1 MNDYSSLD
9 ELFYIYIEPATE
21 GLEMMAATTVARV
34 GGAGIAHV
42 VHTIDADKAGQL
54 TNDELREL
62 KEAAKWCRSKFK
74 SMAPDIVKDRL
85 NKGIVKLG
93 KNDKILKSNI
103 ANFDFN
109 ASISDDKMRDEHW
122 APVVTATSD
131 ITNVSGGLTNYG
143 YDFYKLIKG
152 ELEKKY
158 PNCEMDSMEVGKYI
172 YVLKYKKSKA
182 AKESVAM
189 EGLFDKAIDRIFS
202 TKEERQQKRKDEN
215 LSKLEDAEKALYE
228 KDLCEG
234 IKPIYPKIMSMV
246 HRVVS
251 KYKSKLPKDYEFD
264 YADNLSFDGKLPIV
278 NNITWYSK
286 YREDVL
292 GHYTI
297 SIVAWYASGD
307 QRDDEYF
314 DTFYKLSEPIED
326 EILEEL
332 YKIQKSNSGKSIKM
346 DVDTLDSYESRRI
359 TVDFHIKGA
368 KAISDAKESA
378 AGGDETMNDLFE
390 GLFEMSD
397 DNHVDPAFESIATNL
412 RRDYQEDPEEPIS
425 LKSMYCVHMND
436 DALKKYQ
443 DEYDQLKKVD
453 KNAEKLRGCM
463 YFWQKELA
471 AFISI
476 DIRSDKVWID
486 TLEVVKKFR
495 GKKLSFQLLDV
506 AVRKFHATD
515 LKVHID
521 NKKAIGI
528 FKTYGFKTYDK
539 KNNWLYMT
547 LRDDVKDIDEKHTE
561 DVKPVDKGTM
571 TDNIQEAKE
580 AAAMEGATARKVAR
594 VMHHGLP
601 GDQAVAYIIDAVDA
615 KQNRNGI
622 INTAKRLGEITDSSD
637 MAIFKDV
644 GNKCIAAV
652 SDADKRTIDGLVKN
666 LEKKRKLYTAAQFE
680 RLQSTFRSSL
690 QSVNLVVKSVDISY
704 AKKYRVIPIISTNNV
719 KLSMVENTPRFKPLR
734 EALSEALSSLDIQNE
749 YQIDLVDMGF
759 DGYLYGI
766 QFIGKRDR
774 KSSSAKE
781 SIANESAVFNKS
793 KDSTEVEKLLAHTE
807 PTLRRQ
813 LTTVEDC
820 DKYLEVI
827 KNESTKFNEAA
838 NAIISAYSK
847 YESGDKT
854 KEDTKEFNKTVAA
867 GKKLLNDNCRKLNVR
882 LGKLVGDNDHISR
895 QDVKNFAQYVS
906 GLRKI
911 VNSIKRDLIKS
922 K

>member
-1 MNDYSSLD
+1 MNDYSTLD
-9 ELFYIYIEPATE
+9 ELFDIYDEPATE

-74 SMAPDIVKDRL
+74 SMTPDIVRDRL
-85 NKGIVKLG
+85 NKSIVKLG

-103 ANFDFN
+103 AAFDYN
-109 ASISDDKMRDEHW
+109 ATITDDKMRDEHW
-122 APVVTATSD
+122 APVVTMVSD
-131 ITNVSGGLTNYG
+131 ISNTTGGFTDYG
-143 YDFYKLIKG
+143 YDFYKLIKD

-158 PNCEMDSMEVGKYI
+158 PNCEMSSMEVGKYI

-182 AKESVAM
+182 AKESVSSDIYITSAT
-189 EGLFDKAIDRIFS
+189 EAVSSTPLTDNQVREFADIIAACQDAYPSIRDGISNELVASVKSEKTKEALIKSYAFDKSFKLNESVDYDKIKHDRSYVIVEFIP
-202 TKEERQQKRKDEN
+202 KWFRGDPGDYLQKVSFE
-215 LSKLEDAEKALYE
+215 LSKMCEKRDYDVNISVTRNTSVFKKGITGVVIKYTGELDDTAPDIADKYNAIHSKCSALLSRYASKIRTE
-228 KDLCEG
+228 SNGDLFCYIHMPPQIHGE
-234 IKPIYPKIMSMV
+234 V
-246 HRVVS
+246 R
-251 KYKSKLPKDYEFD
+251 KSKHIFKDNSGNFNFELIEFGFSD
-264 YADNLSFDGKLPIV
+264 RMNSVPYNSERASHASDIMD
-278 NNITWYSK
+278 K
-286 YREDVL
+286 YCD
-292 GHYTI
+292 
-297 SIVAWYASGD
+297 
-307 QRDDEYF
+307 
-314 DTFYKLSEPIED
+314 
-326 EILEEL
+326 ILEEEIQSIIDKS
-332 YKIQKSNSGKSIKM
+332 KINGIEINSGMADGVIH
-346 DVDTLDSYESRRI
+346 VNIE
-359 TVDFHIKGA
+359 
-368 KAISDAKESA
+368 ISPGTAKESA
-378 AGGDETMNDLFE
+378 IGGDETMNDLFE
-390 GLFEMSD
+390 GLFEMSED
-397 DNHVDPAFESIATNL
+397 AYADPAFESIATNL

-443 DEYDQLKKVD
+443 EEYDQLKKVD

-547 LRDDVKDIDEKHTE
+547 LRDDVKDIDDKHTE
-561 DVKPVDKGTM
+561 DVKPVDKGTK
-571 TDNIQEAKE
+571 TDDIQEAKE
-580 AAAMEGATARKVAR
+580 SVSEAT
-594 VMHHGLP
+594 
-601 GDQAVAYIIDAVDA
+601 
-615 KQNRNGI
+615 
-622 INTAKRLGEITDSSD
+622 E
-637 MAIFKDV
+637 
-644 GNKCIAAV
+644 
-652 SDADKRTIDGLVKN
+652 
-666 LEKKRKLYTAAQFE
+666 
-680 RLQSTFRSSL
+680 SSL
-690 QSVNLVVKSVDISY
+690 FV
-704 AKKYRVIPIISTNNV
+704 
-719 KLSMVENTPRFKPLR
+719 
-734 EALSEALSSLDIQNE
+734 
-749 YQIDLVDMGF
+749 
-759 DGYLYGI
+759 
-766 QFIGKRDR
+766 
-774 KSSSAKE
+774 
-781 SIANESAVFNKS
+781 KS

-895 QDVKNFAQYVS
+895 QDVKNFAQYIS

-911 VNSIKRDLIKS
+911 VNSIKRDLS
-922 K
+922 KKKQ

>member
-1 MNDYSSLD
+1 MNDYSTLD
-9 ELFYIYIEPATE
+9 ELFDIYNEPATE
-21 GLEMMAATTVARV
+21 SLEMMAATTVARV
-34 GGAGIAHV
+34 GGAGIAHM

-103 ANFDFN
+103 AAFDYN
-109 ASISDDKMRDEHW
+109 AIITDDKMRNEHW
-122 APVVTATSD
+122 APVVTMVSD
-131 ITNVSGGLTNYG
+131 ISNTTGGFTDYG
-143 YDFYKLIKG
+143 YDFYKLIKD

-158 PNCEMDSMEVGKYI
+158 PNCEMSSMEVGKYI

-182 AKESVAM
+182 AKEGAAM
-189 EGLFDKAIDRIFS
+189 EGLFDKFRKS
-202 TKEERQQKRKDEN
+202 KKPTKRLFTDKDVASIRDIEDCILKTYNQNVKSVADKYGVKPSVYKLAGEIRSHDASNDARYNFEESVSDEYIYMSVAYYDERDVYSRDEFDKILTSN
-215 LSKLEDAEKALYE
+215 GTSDGAKGFMELMKIIESEINKSGMNIKLETEPDRYE
-228 KDLCEG
+228 WSCS
-234 IKPIYPKIMSMV
+234 IRYYPT
-246 HRVVS
+246 
-251 KYKSKLPKDYEFD
+251 
-264 YADNLSFDGKLPIV
+264 G
-278 NNITWYSK
+278 
-286 YREDVL
+286 DV
-292 GHYTI
+292 
-297 SIVAWYASGD
+297 
-307 QRDDEYF
+307 
-314 DTFYKLSEPIED
+314 
-326 EILEEL
+326 
-332 YKIQKSNSGKSIKM
+332 
-346 DVDTLDSYESRRI
+346 
-359 TVDFHIKGA
+359 
-368 KAISDAKESA
+368 AKESA
-378 AGGDETMNDLFE
+378 IGGDETMNDLFE
-390 GLFEMSD
+390 GLFEMSED
-397 DNHVDPAFESIATNL
+397 AYADPAFESIATNL

-443 DEYDQLKKVD
+443 EEYDQLKKVD

-561 DVKPVDKGTM
+561 DVKPVDKGTK
-571 TDNIQEAKE
+571 TDDIQEAKE
-580 AAAMEGATARKVAR
+580 GALEPANEVLSIVGAAAAGTAIGAGIAKATGEISYKAIGSKNKKDHRRMAASRGPLDDKELAQLKRCAAECKSVTDRLIDDAVERLCKKDKAFEKLRGKITATSHCDDNTARNTHTIPIVKYVTGITGLYATKLDNVLGEVFRNLKAR
-594 VMHHGLP
+594 V
-601 GDQAVAYIIDAVDA
+601 DTDKYNCIIELALYDGIAITLRYRKA
-615 KQNRNGI
+615 K
-622 INTAKRLGEITDSSD
+622 
-637 MAIFKDV
+637 
-644 GNKCIAAV
+644 
-652 SDADKRTIDGLVKN
+652 
-666 LEKKRKLYTAAQFE
+666 
-680 RLQSTFRSSL
+680 
-690 QSVNLVVKSVDISY
+690 
-704 AKKYRVIPIISTNNV
+704 
-719 KLSMVENTPRFKPLR
+719 
-734 EALSEALSSLDIQNE
+734 
-749 YQIDLVDMGF
+749 
-759 DGYLYGI
+759 
-766 QFIGKRDR
+766 
-774 KSSSAKE
+774 
-781 SIANESAVFNKS
+781 SIKTANESAAMEATFNNAA
-793 KDSTEVEKLLAHTE
+793 DSTKVEKLLANTE

-813 LTTVEDC
+813 LTTIEDC
-820 DKYLEVI
+820 DKYLEII

-847 YESGDKT
+847 YESGEKT

-895 QDVKNFAQYVS
+895 QDVKNFAQYIS

-911 VNSIKRDLIKS
+911 VNSIKRDLS
-922 K
+922 KKNSER

>member
-9 ELFYIYIEPATE
+9 ELFDIYIEPATE